1 MKYYFIAGE
10 ASGDLHASNLVKSLK
25 YEDPAFIGRGFGG
38 DLMQKQGMSLVKHY
52 RDMAYMGFIPVLLHL
67 SDIKKNFQLCENDLL
82 KFHPDVLILIDYPG
96 FNLRMAKFAHNHNIR
111 VFYYISPK
119 IWAWKTYRIKKIKAF
134 VDEMFTILPFETEF
148 YKKYNYPVHYV
159 GNPTL
164 DEIKET
170 LTNKTFKQF
179 TDENQLPDKPIIA
192 LLPGSRLQEIHTLL
206 PKMLKAASS
215 FTDYQIVITAAP
227 NIENEEYNKFIK
239 DYKVTLV
246 YNKTYEVLNQSKIAF
261 LASGTVSLEAAII
274 GCPQIVCYT
283 MAGGRPFS
291 FLARRIL
298 KIKWVSLVNL
308 ILNHESVKELLQE
321 DFTVKNLHNEA
332 KKILREKEYRE
343 KIITDYRELK
353 NQLGKSG
360 SAKNAAGIMINMLNK
375 GINK

>member
-10 ASGDLHASNLVKSLK
+10 ASGDLHGSNLIRSLK
-25 YEDPAFIGRGFGG
+25 QKDPTFLGRGFGG
-38 DLMQKQGMSLVKHY
+38 ELMQKQGMNLVKHY
-52 RDMAYMGFIPVLLHL
+52 RDMAYMGFVPVLLHL
-67 SDIKKNFQLCENDLL
+67 SDIKKNFQLCEQDLL
-82 KFHPDVLILIDYPG
+82 KFNPDVLILIDYPG

-119 IWAWKTYRIKKIKAF
+119 IWAWKTYRIKTIKKY
-134 VDEMFTILPFETEF
+134 VDEMFTILPFETNF
-148 YKKYNYPVHYV
+148 YKKYDYPVHYV

-164 DEIKET
+164 DEVEEI

-179 TDENQLPDKPIIA
+179 TDENKLSEKPIIA
-192 LLPGSRLQEIHTLL
+192 ILPGSRLQEIHTLL

-215 FTDYQIVITAAP
+215 FPDYQIVITAAP
-227 NIENEEYNKFIK
+227 NIGNKEYNKFIK
-239 DYKVTLV
+239 DYKVKLV
-246 YNKTYEVLNQSKIAF
+246 YNKTYEVLQQSKIAF

-321 DFTVKNLHNEA
+321 DFTVKNLRKET
-332 KKILREKEYRE
+332 KKLLEEKEYRE
-343 KIITDYRELK
+343 KIMMDYKKLR

-360 SAKNAAGIMINMLNK
+360 SAKNTAEIMISLLNVEIK
-375 GINK
+375 K

>member
-10 ASGDLHASNLVKSLK
+10 ASGDLHGSNLVKSLK
-25 YEDPAFIGRGFGG
+25 YEDQAFTGRGFGG

-67 SDIKKNFQLCENDLL
+67 SDIKKNFQLCENDILN
-82 KFHPDVLILIDYPG
+82 FHPDVLILIDYPG
-96 FNLRMAKFAHNHNIR
+96 FNLRMAKFAHKNNIR

-164 DEIKET
+164 DEVEET
-170 LTNKTFKQF
+170 LTNKTFRKF
-179 TDENQLPDKPIIA
+179 TDENKLPDKPIIA

-206 PKMLKAASS
+206 PKMLKAAS
-215 FTDYQIVITAAP
+215 FFNDYQIVITAAP
-227 NIENEEYNKFIK
+227 NIENKEYNKFIK

-246 YNKTYEVLNQSKIAF
+246 YNKTYEVLHQSKIAF

-291 FLARRIL
+291 FLARRVL

-332 KKILREKEYRE
+332 KKILEEKEYRE
-343 KIITDYRELK
+343 KITTDYKELK
-353 NQLGKSG
+353 NQLGRAG
-360 SAKNAAGIMINMLNK
+360 SARNAAGIMISLLNK
-375 GINK
+375 EIKK

>member
-10 ASGDLHASNLVKSLK
+10 ASGDLHGSNLIRSLK
-25 YEDPAFIGRGFGG
+25 QKDPAFTGRGFGG
-38 DLMQKQGMSLVKHY
+38 ELMQKQGMNLVKHY
-52 RDMAYMGFIPVLLHL
+52 RDMAYMGFVPVLLHIF
-67 SDIKKNFQLCENDLL
+67 DIKKNFQLCEQDLL

-96 FNLRMAKFAHNHNIR
+96 FNLKMAKFAHKHNIR

-119 IWAWKTYRIKKIKAF
+119 IWAWKTYRIKDIKKY
-134 VDEMFTILPFETEF
+134 VDEMFTILPFETDF
-148 YKKYNYPVHYV
+148 YKKYDYPVHYV

-164 DEIKET
+164 DEVEET

-179 TDENQLPDKPIIA
+179 TDENQLSEKPIIA

-206 PKMLKAASS
+206 PKMIKTATS
-215 FTDYQIVITAAP
+215 FPDYQIVITAAP
-227 NIENEEYNKFIK
+227 NIENKEYNKFIK
-239 DYKVTLV
+239 DYKVKLV
-246 YNKTYEVLNQSKIAF
+246 YNKTYEILQQSKIAF

-308 ILNHESVKELLQE
+308 ILNHDAVKELLQE
-321 DFTVKNLHNEA
+321 DFTVKNLLNET
-332 KKILREKEYRE
+332 KKILEIKEYKE
-343 KIITDYRELK
+343 KILAEYKELR
-353 NQLGKSG
+353 NQLGRSG
-360 SAKNAAGIMINMLNK
+360 SAKNTAGIMISLLNVEIK
-375 GINK
+375 K